1 MAQHFTTATRPTLLP
16 LAALLALMCAGPVAL
31 AETTPYYIG
40 ASQSF
45 THESNIYRLS
55 GNSPINSDT
64 VSGTSLLAGI
74 DQTFGRQRA
83 FADASVN
90 ANRYSNNKT
99 LNNTG
104 YSLNGGLDWATIE
117 RLSGRISFGANRNMA
132 QFNPGGDSPVLTK
145 KNIQTNKQASAT
157 VRYGLVGKYSLEGS
171 LSHRQVAYSAV
182 EYNRFEYR
190 QNSGSLGLVYRP
202 SGALSLGAALRH
214 TTGSYP
220 KARVSTSGFVED
232 TYKRND
238 LDLTSNWTVSGA
250 SSIAARLSYGK
261 QEYASFNTRDF
272 SGATGSVTWYWT
284 PGPRLQIKTS
294 LTRDTGQDTSFLTF
308 GSNNFITSDY
318 SRLTTELQ
326 SSATYELSAKIF
338 IDASVRWADRS
349 LTGIGNQVG
358 NDTNKGLSL
367 GGRWLATRSTQVGCQ
382 LSHDSRSSDNLALS
396 LPFSA
401 NSTSCYAQIML
412 R

>member
-1 MAQHFTTATRPTLLP
+1 MAKHSNTRHHALPP
-16 LAALLALMCAGPVAL
+16 LAALIAFGMAGPAAL
-31 AETTPYYIG
+31 AQSSPYYVG
-40 ASQSF
+40 ASQAF
-45 THESNIYRLS
+45 THESNIYRL
-55 GNSPINSDT
+55 GGGQPVNSDT
-64 VSGTSLLAGI
+64 VSTSSLLAGL
-74 DQTFGRQRA
+74 DQTFGRQRL
-83 FADASVN
+83 FADTSVQAS
-90 ANRYSNNKT
+90 RYRNNNT

-117 RLSGRISFGANRNMA
+117 RLSGRISLGANRNMA
-132 QFNPGGDSPVLTK
+132 QFNPGGDSPLLTK
-145 KNIQTNKQASAT
+145 KNIQTNRQASAT
-157 VRYGLVGKYSLEGS
+157 VRYGLVSKYTAEAT

-220 KARVSTSGFVED
+220 KARASAGGFMED

-250 SSIAARLSYGK
+250 SSIAARLSLGK
-261 QEYASFNTRDF
+261 QEYASFTSRDF
-272 SGATGSVTWYWT
+272 SGTTGAVTWNWS
-284 PGPRLQIKTS
+284 PGPRLQVKTS

-308 GSNNFITSDY
+308 GSSNFVTSDY
-318 SRLTTELQ
+318 SRLTTALQ
-326 SSATYELSAKIF
+326 SSATYELTGKIF
-338 IDASVRWADRS
+338 VDASVRWSDRS
-349 LTGIGNQVG
+349 LSGIGSQVG
-358 NDTNKGLSL
+358 NDTNKGVSL
-367 GGRWLATRSTQVGCQ
+367 GGRWLPTRNTQVGCQ

-396 LPFSA
+396 VPFSA
-401 NSTSCYAQIML
+401 NSTSCYAQFML

>member
-1 MAQHFTTATRPTLLP
+1 MAKHTNAFQHALLP
-16 LAALLALMCAGPVAL
+16 LAALLGLCAAGSSAL
-31 AETTPYYIG
+31 AQSSPYYVG
-40 ASQSF
+40 ASQAF
-45 THESNIYRLS
+45 THESNIYRL
-55 GNSPINSDT
+55 GGGQPINSDT
-64 VSGTSLLAGI
+64 VSSTSLLAGL

-90 ANRYSNNKT
+90 TNRYSNNKT

-104 YSLNGGLDWATIE
+104 YSLNGGLDWATVE
-117 RLSGRISFGANRNMA
+117 RLSGRISLGANRNMA
-132 QFNPGGDSPVLTK
+132 VFNPGGDSPLLTK
-145 KNIQTNKQASAT
+145 KNIQTNRQASAT
-157 VRYGLVGKYSLEGS
+157 VRYGLVGKYTAEAT
-171 LSHRQVAYSAV
+171 LSHRRVAYSAV

-190 QNSGSLGLVYRP
+190 QNSGALGLVYRP

-220 KARVSTSGFVED
+220 KARASASGFVED

-261 QEYASFNTRDF
+261 QESASFNSRDF
-272 SGATGSVTWYWT
+272 SGTTGAVTWNWT
-284 PGPRLQIKTS
+284 PGPRLQVKTS

-308 GSNNFITSDY
+308 GSSNFVTSDY
-318 SRLTTELQ
+318 SRLTTALQ
-326 SSATYELSAKIF
+326 SSATYELTGKVF
-338 IDASVRWADRS
+338 LDASVRWSDRS
-349 LTGIGNQVG
+349 LTGVGNQVG
-358 NDTNKGLSL
+358 NDTNKGLSF
-367 GGRWLATRSTQVGCQ
+367 GGRWLPTRNTQVGCQ

-396 LPFSA
+396 VPFSA
-401 NSTSCYAQIML
+401 NSTSCYAQITL